1 MSICSV
7 YPDITYTPVFSLLRT
22 TAGFGGGVA
31 AISAALISYRTLP
44 AAMAVVYA
52 AGFQPGLLLGMGPS
66 YGQHITSICI
76 LETYRVRNPGEGQG
90 LARSRLRCC
99 RTEPWL
105 DQGQGRFRDLPC

>member
-44 AAMAVVYA
+44 AAMAAVYA
-52 AGFQPGLLLGMGPS
+52 AGFQPGLLLGIGPS
-66 YGQHITSICI
+66 YSQHITTICI
-76 LETYRVRNPGEGQG
+76 VETYRVRNLREGQDSP
-90 LARSRLRCC
+90 RSRLRYC
-99 RTEPWL
+99 RTEA
-105 DQGQGRFRDLPC
+105 G